1 MITTVEVLCRP
12 EVAPGFALTGVAVRA
27 VPAGE
32 DVAAAITE
40 ASTRE
45 ETGVLLVEDRLY
57 RSLGEETR
65 RRVDRM
71 TRPVVVPFP
80 SPSWAPGAA
89 AEAYVVELLRR
100 AIGYRVRLS

>member
-12 EVAPGFALTGVAVRA
+12 EVAPGFALTGVRVHPVA
-27 VPAGE
+27 PEE
-32 DVAAAITE
+32 DVGAAITMT
-40 ASTRE
+40 ATRE
-45 ETGVLLVEDRLY
+45 ATGVLLIEDRLY
-57 RSLGEETR
+57 HALGEEAR

-71 TRPVVVPFP
+71 THPIVVPFP
-80 SPSWAPGAA
+80 SPTWEVGAA